1 MFDTVKP
8 YFHMT
13 DSVFDRLVDD
23 KALERHGI
31 KVYGNKFFIQHPFGY
46 KNPAVC
52 FDLEKSEFWIET
64 SIPKLLQGH
73 NVFGSNRL
81 QYLCLEVAR
90 LIYHDLGLSFTHR
103 ERRQIEDRR
112 IRLGRADT
120 TCSFRMASPDEVP
133 ITIEACWEHLRS
145 EGRDWSAYGS
155 DDFESVYK
163 QQHSTRIAEKFYAK
177 YAELMVARHRIPLGV
192 MQRDLILS
200 YARNLVRFEVTWR
213 ATELRR
219 LGLEYADQWTPQIV
233 KQKIIER
240 LDRLNLQGA
249 IRERLAPKH
258 LDNLNK
264 GDLAF
269 YDLWVQGSNLRPHRH
284 YSPLRRARQ
293 NLLKHGVDIFRR
305 PETGRDIA
313 LNELLTEGN
322 AYFVGPRR
330 LSGRGLIVGAGSNR
344 SS

>member
-1 MFDTVKP
+1 
-8 YFHMT
+8 MT

-23 KALERHGI
+23 KALESRGI
-31 KVYGNKFFIQHPFGY
+31 KVYGNRFYLQHPFGY

-52 FDLEKSEFWIET
+52 FDLEKREFWTET

-90 LIYHDLGLSFTHR
+90 LIYNHLGLRFTRR
-103 ERRQIEDRR
+103 ERRQIEGRR

-120 TCSFRMASPDEVP
+120 TCSFRMASPEEVP
-133 ITIEACWEHLRS
+133 ITIEACWEHLRA
-145 EGRDWSAYGS
+145 EGLDWSAYGN

-163 QQHSTRIAEKFYAK
+163 QQHSTRITEKFYAK
-177 YAELMVARHRIPLGV
+177 YAELMVKRHGIPDCV
-192 MQRDLILS
+192 AQRPLVLE
-200 YARNLVRFEVTWR
+200 YAKYLVRFEVTWR
-213 ATELRR
+213 APELRR
-219 LGLEYADQWTPQIV
+219 LGLEHADQWTPQIV
-233 KQKIIER
+233 RQIIMER

-264 GDLAF
+264 GDRVF
-269 YDLWVQGSNLRPHRH
+269 YDLWAQGSNLRPNRH
-284 YSPLRRARQ
+284 YSPLKRTRQ

-305 PETGRDIA
+305 PATGNDIA
-313 LNELLTEGN
+313 LNELLTEEN
-322 AYFVGPRR
+322 AYFVGPKGLTRR
-330 LSGRGLIVGAGSNR
+330 GAIFGF
-344 SS
+344 